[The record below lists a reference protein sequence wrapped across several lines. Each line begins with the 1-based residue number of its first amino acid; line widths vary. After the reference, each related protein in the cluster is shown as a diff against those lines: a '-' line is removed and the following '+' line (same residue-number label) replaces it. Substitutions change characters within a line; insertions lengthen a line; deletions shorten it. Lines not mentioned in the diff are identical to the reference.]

1 MIETTDYGQGNPQMT
16 NHQNQL
22 AFTITQFCTA
32 VGISRRTLYTLWERN
47 QGPPR
52 VAVGKRVLIPR
63 QCQRFCRVDVGDVRR
78 YHWKRT

>member
-1 MIETTDYGQGNPQMT
+1 MEDSKLTDSPG
-16 NHQNQL
+16 QL
-22 AFTITQFCTA
+22 AFTINQFCTA

-63 QCQRFCRVDVGDVRR
+63 QGAEAWLQEQPAA
-78 YHWKRT
+78 

>member
-1 MIETTDYGQGNPQMT
+1 MIETTDHDQGNPQMT

-22 AFTITQFCTA
+22 AFTITQFCAA

-63 QCQRFCRVDVGDVRR
+63 EGAEIWLRKQPAA
-78 YHWKRT
+78 

>member
-1 MIETTDYGQGNPQMT
+1 MIETTDHDQGNPQMT

-22 AFTITQFCTA
+22 AFTITQFCAA

-63 QCQRFCRVDVGDVRR
+63 EGAEAWLRARPAA
-78 YHWKRT
+78 

>member
-1 MIETTDYGQGNPQMT
+1 MPEPEVTGQPG
-16 NHQNQL
+16 QL
-22 AFTITQFCTA
+22 AFTIKQFCAA

-63 QCQRFCRVDVGDVRR
+63 QGAEAWLQAQPAA
-78 YHWKRT
+78 